1 MGEKKYIW
9 DLETAPIADELLVKF
24 KPEFQPDSRLVD
36 PVKIKAS
43 IESKETEWKDRAAL
57 SGITG
62 RIIAYAG
69 VWDNEEPEVA
79 ADENESVL
87 LKRIVEHLQKV
98 LFQGGKAYC
107 FNGFHFDLPVLC
119 MRCAINKIPVYRLFQ
134 SYFRGRWSWNESFID
149 VLSVWVGPYQPV
161 TGHSLKNVALALGV
175 GEKTGNGKDFADLL
189 KTDRDRA
196 IEYAK
201 NDVVL
206 LRKIVAAMGI

>member
-9 DLETAPIADELLVKF
+9 DLETAPVADELLNKF
-24 KPEFQPDSRLVD
+24 KPEFLPDSRLVD
-36 PVKIKAS
+36 PAKIKAS
-43 IESKETEWKDRAAL
+43 IEGKEIEWRDKAAL

-69 VWDNEEPEVA
+69 VWDDEEPEVV
-79 ADENESVL
+79 ADENERTL
-87 LKRIVEHLQKV
+87 LLNIVKHLEKV
-98 LFQGGKAYC
+98 LYQGGKAYC

-119 MRCAINKIPVYRLFQ
+119 MRCAINKIPVYKVFQ
-134 SYFRGRWSWNESFID
+134 TYFRGRWSWNEAFVD
-149 VLSVWVGPYQPV
+149 VLSVWTGPYQP
-161 TGHSLKNVALALGV
+161 TAGHSLKNIALALGV
-175 GEKTGNGKDFADLL
+175 GEKSGNGKDFADLL
-189 KTDRDRA
+189 KNDQQKA